1 MVWDGGA
8 KVGVLLEDTRPQ
20 AELGRLC
27 TEQVSKLVIIY
38 WDVDERGKGEWRKTA
53 GRAKVGGHNPL
64 YIINR
69 IW

>member
-8 KVGVLLEDTRPQ
+8 KVGALLEDTRPL
-20 AELGRLC
+20 AELGRFYIV
-27 TEQVSKLVIIY
+27 EVSKLVIIY
-38 WDVDERGKGEWRKTA
+38 WDVDEIGKGEWRKTA
-53 GRAKVGGHNPL
+53 GRAKVGGHNPS